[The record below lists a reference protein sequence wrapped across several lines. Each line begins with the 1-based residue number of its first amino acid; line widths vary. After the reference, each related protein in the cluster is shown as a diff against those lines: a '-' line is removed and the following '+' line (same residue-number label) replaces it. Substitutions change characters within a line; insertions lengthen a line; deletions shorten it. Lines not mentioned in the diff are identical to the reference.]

1 VEPADELIELLQRAG
16 LRQAEMTDV
25 VVDLHLVVID
35 PERMVD
41 VPWHLHQLLLQHRK
55 QVQAAGDMGL
65 VDIVETALEA
75 GR

>member
-41 VPWHLHQLLLQHRK
+41 VPWHLHQLSS
-55 QVQAAGDMGL
+55 ATPETGAGGRR
-65 VDIVETALEA
+65 IWAL
-75 GR
+75 